1 MFGVTSGQQKVVMA
15 TVHQWLQYMYSHFLD
30 TVYGNI
36 SHGTIKH
43 MTLLIGY
50 FMDENDKENISVSVK
65 KEFQILTIPFC
76 EKNFVVLLL
85 HRNVTYIKEVRL
97 LVYSVALFFGPISVR
112 NTIFFYM

>member
-1 MFGVTSGQQKVVMA
+1 
-15 TVHQWLQYMYSHFLD
+15 
-30 TVYGNI
+30 
-36 SHGTIKH
+36 

-112 NTIFFYM
+112 NTISLYVGTARLPSLYGANSFCPNSKITERYTTEKNVLVGLEF